1 MTMLVDENE
10 NESENVDLSARSE
23 VLFDFIERCAR
34 CALMSHDPRAWGNIC
49 AMIRKGE
56 QRSVKTSGELGGTVD
71 LWYGTLGCWAA
82 SARSGR
88 GILVCL
94 ILSMN
99 VLDVP

>member
-1 MTMLVDENE
+1 MTMLVDENENE

-71 LWYGTLGCWAA
+71 LWYGTHSAMLGVGREK
-82 SARSGR
+82 SVKPRRQKRS
-88 GILVCL
+88 
-94 ILSMN
+94 N
-99 VLDVP
+99 